1 MRSWAALTHDL
12 RWATPHYDYSISLP
26 WPLAVAKQI
35 AQYVMP
41 LDLLDDVDEIEADIS
56 SPVDDG
62 N

>member
-1 MRSWAALTHDL
+1 M
-12 RWATPHYDYSISLP
+12 
-26 WPLAVAKQI
+26 
-35 AQYVMP
+35 AQYIMP